1 MHFRGAVH
9 DALATNH
16 LGATDDMAVLG
27 THPDKPSSAPARGFP
42 DSHRQKRE
50 RRADGPARPS
60 SVPADDAKPRPAL
73 LRLQNRRLPLP
84 REIREVLRVE

>member
-1 MHFRGAVH
+1 MGALAYFAAPIHGSCRIKPFRKTRSTFAEMHFRGAVH

-42 DSHRQKRE
+42 DSHHAMQQ
-50 RRADGPARPS
+50 S
-60 SVPADDAKPRPAL
+60 T
-73 LRLQNRRLPLP
+73 
-84 REIREVLRVE
+84 

>member
-1 MHFRGAVH
+1 MASIGAFEPARAHAARRGCRIKPFRKTRSTFAEMHFRGAVH

-42 DSHRQKRE
+42 DSHHAMQQ
-50 RRADGPARPS
+50 S
-60 SVPADDAKPRPAL
+60 T
-73 LRLQNRRLPLP
+73 
-84 REIREVLRVE
+84 